1 MILGAR
7 FFFSEG
13 IFPLGVEMT
22 QCQANSALGSQGKKV
37 KKIQVFPNKYHLLG
51 TTITEYTEECSLCIC
66 INALNVIYT
75 IFVLWDEYLFPLPSK
90 LGCLCEGWL
99 CSLHQHHQHLAT
111 MSPQRKN

>member
-1 MILGAR
+1 
-7 FFFSEG
+7 
-13 IFPLGVEMT
+13 MT
-22 QCQANSALGSQGKKV
+22 ECQANSALGSQGKKV
-37 KKIQVFPNKYHLLG
+37 KKKKKKKKIQVFPNKYHLLV
-51 TTITEYTEECSLCIC
+51 TTTEYTEECSLCIC

-99 CSLHQHHQHLAT
+99 CSFHQHHQHLVT